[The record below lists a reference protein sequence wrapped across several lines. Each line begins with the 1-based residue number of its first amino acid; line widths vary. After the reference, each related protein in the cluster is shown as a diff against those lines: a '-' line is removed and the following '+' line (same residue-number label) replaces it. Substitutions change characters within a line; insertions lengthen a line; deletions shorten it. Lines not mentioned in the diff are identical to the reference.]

1 MRPHQA
7 NIASAKPGNGSS
19 AVSSSQV
26 QFPLQELQT
35 SATFPKLEKSCM
47 QGNNKQS
54 SRRHFLKT
62 TLTLPVALAAAP
74 AVITQ
79 NVLAADAPAPAA
91 APAPLPKRQLGKSGP
106 QVTMLCMGGMMSALS
121 PEYIDIAWSM
131 GIRYFDTAD
140 CYLGGN
146 SEKIFGQWLAKYPE
160 RRKEIFLVSKDHPH
174 QGPATN
180 AGND

>member
-1 MRPHQA
+1 MCWR
-7 NIASAKPGNGSS
+7 
-19 AVSSSQV
+19 
-26 QFPLQELQT
+26 QT
-35 SATFPKLEKSCM
+35 P
-47 QGNNKQS
+47 
-54 SRRHFLKT
+54 RR
-62 TLTLPVALAAAP
+62 
-74 AVITQ
+74 
-79 NVLAADAPAPAA
+79 PAA

-146 SEKIFGQWLAKYPE
+146 SEKIFGAVARQISRAAQGNFPRL
-160 RRKEIFLVSKDHPH
+160 
-174 QGPATN
+174 QGPSAPRAATN